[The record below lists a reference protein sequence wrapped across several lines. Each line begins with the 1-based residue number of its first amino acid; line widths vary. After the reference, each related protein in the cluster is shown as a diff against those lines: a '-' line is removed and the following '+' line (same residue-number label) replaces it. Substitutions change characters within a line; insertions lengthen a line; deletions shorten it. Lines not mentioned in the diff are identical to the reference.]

1 MTVLRQTLGSAMDM
15 DLVRTFLEVVETGS
29 FIRAADSLHVTQSTV
44 SARVKELELELKQ
57 SLFVRRKSGVTLTPA
72 GKRFQPHAQ
81 TMMHVLRQARQDVAL
96 PAELRAI
103 INIGGQ
109 FSLWQRIVLSWMAD
123 YRATYP
129 EVAVR
134 AEAGTPESLM
144 NHLADGLLD
153 FVVMYSPEARPGFQI
168 EKLMEETLVMAATR
182 PDHRG
187 PADADYV
194 FVDWGR
200 DFAAWHSDQF
210 PDFGA
215 PGLHVSLGALGLSY
229 ILARGGA
236 GYFPRRLVAADVAAG
251 RLHLISTM
259 PEFLRPAHLIYPAD
273 SSNEAAAH
281 ALASLRAAVKQDLT
295 ALNHADVEASAAK
308 GRAPAR
314 RGRAP

>member
-1 MTVLRQTLGSAMDM
+1 MDM

-123 YRATYP
+123 YRAAYP

-168 EKLMEETLVMAATR
+168 EKLMEETLVMAASR

-215 PGLHVSLGALGLSY
+215 PGLHVSLGALGMSY
-229 ILARGGA
+229 ILSRGGA
-236 GYFPRRLVAADVAAG
+236 GYFPRRLVAADVEAG
-251 RLHLISTM
+251 RLHLIPHM
-259 PEFLRPAHLIYPAD
+259 PEFLRPAHVIYPTD
-273 SSNEAAAH
+273 SGNEAAAH
-281 ALASLRAAVKQDLT
+281 ALESLRNAVKHDL
-295 ALNHADVEASAAK
+295 ASQNGGVLSPLPQAQ
-308 GRAPAR
+308 R
-314 RGRAP
+314 RGRAR

>member
-1 MTVLRQTLGSAMDM
+1 MDM
-15 DLVRTFLEVVETGS
+15 GLVRTFLEVVEMGS

-57 SLFVRRKSGVTLTPA
+57 SLFVRRKSGVVLTPA

-96 PAELRAI
+96 PAQLRAI
-103 INIGGQ
+103 INIGAQ
-109 FSLWQRIVLSWMAD
+109 YSLWQRIALTWMAD
-123 YRATYP
+123 YRMGHP

-134 AEAGTPESLM
+134 SEAGTPESLM

-153 FVVMYSPEARPGFQI
+153 FVIMYSPEARPGFQI
-168 EKLMEETLVMAATR
+168 EKLIEEMLVMAASR

-210 PDFGA
+210 PDFSS

-229 ILARGGA
+229 ILERGGA

-251 RLHLISTM
+251 RLHLIGGM
-259 PEFLRPAHLIYPAD
+259 PEFLRPAHIIYPID
-273 SSNEAAAH
+273 SGNEAAAQ
-281 ALASLRAAVKQDLT
+281 ALGSLREAVKQDRAAMT
-295 ALNHADVEASAAK
+295 QSGAPSAMAEAQ
-308 GRAPAR
+308 PIR
-314 RGRAP
+314 RGRARSVGSPA

>member
-1 MTVLRQTLGSAMDM
+1 MDM

-29 FIRAADSLHVTQSTV
+29 FIRAAGSLHVTQSTV
-44 SARVKELELELKQ
+44 SARVKELEQELKQ
-57 SLFVRRKSGVTLTPA
+57 PLFVRRKSGVVLTPA

-109 FSLWQRIVLSWMAD
+109 YSLWQRILLSWMAD
-123 YRATYP
+123 YRVARP

-153 FVVMYSPEARPGFQI
+153 FVVMYSPEARPGFQV
-168 EKLMEETLVMAATR
+168 EKLMEETLVMAASR

-187 PADADYV
+187 PADVDYV

-210 PDFGA
+210 PDFGS
-215 PGLHVSLGALGLSY
+215 PGLHVSLGALGSGY

-236 GYFPRRLVAADVAAG
+236 GYFPQRLVAADVAAG
-251 RLHLISTM
+251 RLHLIAGM
-259 PEFLRPAHLIYPAD
+259 PEFLRPAHVIYPSD
-273 SSNEAAAH
+273 SANEAAAL
-281 ALASLRAAVKQDLT
+281 ALESLRAAVKIDLAASIKET
-295 ALNHADVEASAAK
+295 AQASAAL
-308 GRAPAR
+308 R
-314 RGRAP
+314 RGRLGSAGKTESSAVL

>member
-1 MTVLRQTLGSAMDM
+1 MDM
-15 DLVRTFLEVVETGS
+15 GLVRTFLEVVEMGS

-57 SLFVRRKSGVTLTPA
+57 SLFVRRKSGVVLTPA

-96 PAELRAI
+96 PAQLRAI
-103 INIGGQ
+103 INIGAQ
-109 FSLWQRIVLSWMAD
+109 YSLWQRIALTWMAD
-123 YRATYP
+123 YRMGHP

-153 FVVMYSPEARPGFQI
+153 FVIMYSPEARPGFQI
-168 EKLMEETLVMAATR
+168 EKLIEEMLVMAASR

-210 PDFGA
+210 PDFSS

-229 ILARGGA
+229 ILERG
-236 GYFPRRLVAADVAAG
+236 AAG
-251 RLHLISTM
+251 RLHLIGGM
-259 PEFLRPAHLIYPAD
+259 PEFLRPAHIIYPID
-273 SSNEAAAH
+273 SGNEAAAQ
-281 ALASLRAAVKQDLT
+281 ALGSLREAVKQDRAAMT
-295 ALNHADVEASAAK
+295 QSGAPSAMAEAQ
-308 GRAPAR
+308 PIR
-314 RGRAP
+314 RGRARSVGSPA

>member
-1 MTVLRQTLGSAMDM
+1 MDM
-15 DLVRTFLEVVETGS
+15 GLVRTFLAVVETGS
-29 FIRAADSLHVTQSTV
+29 FIRAAESLHVTQSTV

-57 SLFVRRKSGVTLTPA
+57 PLFIRRKSGVTLTPA

-103 INIGGQ
+103 INIGAQ
-109 FSLWQRIVLSWMAD
+109 YSLWQRILLTWMVEF
-123 YRATYP
+123 RVTHP

-134 AEAGTPESLM
+134 AESGTPESLM

-168 EKLMEETLVMAATR
+168 EKLMEETLVMAASR
-182 PDHRG
+182 PEHRG

-215 PGLHVSLGALGLSY
+215 PGLHVSLGALGLSH

-251 RLHLISTM
+251 RLHLIVGQ
-259 PEFLRPAHLIYPAD
+259 PEFVRPAHIIYPSD
-273 SSNEAAAH
+273 SSNEAAGL
-281 ALASLRAAVKQDLT
+281 ALESLRAAVKQDR
-295 ALNHADVEASAAK
+295 AAMVQNNK
-308 GRAPAR
+308 AQEPAKLRPVMLRRDRAR
-314 RGRAP
+314 